1 LKSLRKKTTA
11 TLLIAAF
18 IISAFAFAVT
28 ASPVIELGVKGDAVS
43 EMSTGNGY
51 GGGDCVHLQT
61 LSTPGTGDEGRI
73 VITMPSG
80 FTLGQLD
87 TISWYEYLVTGYPPH
102 VDVFLDI
109 NDDDVADES
118 LNFEYAYNDVAQRYP
133 GTGMPYGALTGAWY
147 QTFGDDG
154 KGPVQIDDD
163 ALAWPNSGPPGPPS
177 SIQLHSLAT
186 WKAGVTITTGTAGY
200 VSSTTEVLRF
210 EIEVD
215 NWVVQTEAFVDDV
228 EINGI
233 VYDFETSAST
243 SMETVVREPIISIM
257 VDPMNINF
265 GTIVG
270 GQNSETVSVRV
281 TNIGE
286 ISVDVTTS
294 IIGTNVGFY
303 SNYLW
308 TNGDLATDYVG
319 TLAVAAY
326 DDLPLTLKPPEG
338 VTTGTYEATLVFWA
352 EAS

>member
-1 LKSLRKKTTA
+1 MKSLRKKMIA

-18 IISAFAFAVT
+18 IISAFALAVT
-28 ASPVIELGVKGDAVS
+28 AVPVIELGVKGDALS

-102 VDVFLDI
+102 VDVFLDYGT
-109 NDDDVADES
+109 DDIADES
-118 LNFEYAYNDVAQRYP
+118 LNFEYAYNDEAQRYP

-177 SIQLHSLAT
+177 SIELHSLAT
-186 WKAGVTITTGTAGY
+186 WKAGKGS
-200 VSSTTEVLRF
+200 VSSATRVLRL

-215 NWVVQTEAFVDDV
+215 NWVVQSEAFVDDV
-228 EINGI
+228 EINGV

-265 GTIVG
+265 GTIIG
-270 GQNSETVSVRV
+270 GQNSETVTVTV

-286 ISVDVTTS
+286 ISVDVTTT

-303 SNYLW
+303 SAYLY
-308 TNGDLATDYVG
+308 TNEDLATDYAE

-352 EAS
+352 EEYTP